1 VLEVSTFTSTRTLST
16 RLLADGVKDNVLVK
30 IAPDLNQ
37 ALFQFISTLDVCT
50 VNTYLNGYPYLIVN
64 WVEVWTDRGQ
74 KSSLVC
80 LLSTQQFD
88 SFTSTMYR
96 CTVLLKRIL
105 MTLL

>member
-37 ALFQFISTLDVCT
+37 ALFQFISTLDVCM

-64 WVEVWTDRGQ
+64 
-74 KSSLVC
+74 
-80 LLSTQQFD
+80 
-88 SFTSTMYR
+88 
-96 CTVLLKRIL
+96 
-105 MTLL
+105 